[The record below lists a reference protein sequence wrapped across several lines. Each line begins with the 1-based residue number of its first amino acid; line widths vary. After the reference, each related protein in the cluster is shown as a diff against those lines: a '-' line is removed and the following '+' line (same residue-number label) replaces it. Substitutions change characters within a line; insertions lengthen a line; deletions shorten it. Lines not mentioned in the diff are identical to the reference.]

1 MSVNMKEQEGPMS
14 ERTDPA
20 SGSEVV
26 AHSSLSRPG
35 RSVEMDIRPDAE
47 IGRRRGPA
55 PSAVGSP
62 RSVDLHIEELVLN
75 GFPPAHRYAIGD
87 AVERE
92 LTRLFTE
99 HGAPVAI
106 TDDLEIAHL
115 NGGVINV
122 KPGSNA
128 ETTGIQLARAIY
140 GGLGK

>member
-1 MSVNMKEQEGPMS
+1 MSMKEQAGAMT
-14 ERTDPA
+14 ERTEPA

-26 AHSSLSRPG
+26 AHSSWY
-35 RSVEMDIRPDAE
+35 
-47 IGRRRGPA
+47 GPA
-55 PSAVGSP
+55 RSLGMNRAPASSAVGSP
-62 RSVDLHIEELVLN
+62 PSVDLHIHELVLN

-99 HGAPVAI
+99 QGTPMEIMRDV
-106 TDDLEIAHL
+106 EIAHL
-115 NGGVINV
+115 NGGAINV

-140 GGLGK
+140 GGLGE